1 MSFVTASAPP
11 GGGSTSSFTWLWILI
26 GVVVLVS
33 VIVLALVRRRVGR
46 YVGRGSV
53 VVGGWLSGALDVCE
67 KGSALHREISAALGP
82 DGLAAEDIGGR
93 WPDIQR
99 RSGDLAR
106 ELEELRA
113 TAPESEDRARVADA
127 LEILQ
132 SLRSAMDVQNA
143 SGRTDAGQAQIIHAR
158 LDAFE
163 VSLRRL
169 HSRQPHLW

>member
-1 MSFVTASAPP
+1 MSFVTASAASS
-11 GGGSTSSFTWLWILI
+11 GGSASSFTWLWILI

-33 VIVLALVRRRVGR
+33 VIVLALVRRRAGQ

-53 VVGGWLSGALDVCE
+53 VVGGWLSGAIDVYE

-82 DGLAAEDIGGR
+82 DGLVAEDSGGR

-113 TAPESEDRARVADA
+113 TAPESEDQARVTDA
-127 LEILQ
+127 LEVLQ
-132 SLRSAMDVQNA
+132 SLRSAMDTQNA
-143 SGRTDAGQAQIIHAR
+143 SGGADAAQAQIIQAR
-158 LDAFE
+158 VDTFV